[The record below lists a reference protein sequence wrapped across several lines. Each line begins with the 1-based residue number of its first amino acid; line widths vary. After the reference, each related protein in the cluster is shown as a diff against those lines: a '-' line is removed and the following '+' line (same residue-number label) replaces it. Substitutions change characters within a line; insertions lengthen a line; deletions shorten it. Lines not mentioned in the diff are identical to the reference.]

1 MKEEKQKS
9 QKFENRFYQ
18 GTSIVAGYYRIKDR
32 QDDDNIFWID
42 CKYGYLQTIIDALN
56 SIADKKV
63 S

>member
-1 MKEEKQKS
+1 MEKKKQKS

-18 GTSIVAGYYRIKDR
+18 GTSIAGYYRIKDR